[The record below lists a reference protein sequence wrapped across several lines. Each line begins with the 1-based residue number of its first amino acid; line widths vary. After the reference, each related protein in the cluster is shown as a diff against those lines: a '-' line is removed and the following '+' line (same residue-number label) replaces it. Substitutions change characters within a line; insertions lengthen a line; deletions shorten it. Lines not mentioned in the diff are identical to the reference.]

1 MRERIKD
8 RGRLEHILN
17 SIQIILD
24 NKDKYSFDDIK
35 DDPIVFFGFVK
46 QVEIIGEATYM
57 LTKEF
62 REAHPQVNWDGME
75 GMRHVLV
82 HGYYTIK
89 PLRVW
94 DAIENDIP
102 ALKPYI
108 EQFLTETE

>member
-1 MRERIKD
+1 M
-8 RGRLEHILN
+8 
-17 SIQIILD
+17 
-24 NKDKYSFDDIK
+24 
-35 DDPIVFFGFVK
+35 FFGFVK

-94 DAIENDIP
+94 DAIEKRHP
-102 ALKPYI
+102 RAEALHRTISYRDRI
-108 EQFLTETE
+108 T